1 MTLFAQKYKIEKRVL
16 CFTQEDK
23 MEYITIQEASEKW
36 GISSRRIQVLCAE
49 GRLEGA
55 VKFGRQWA
63 IPENVDKPNDAR
75 IKSGKYVKGEKTNG
89 AT

>member
-1 MTLFAQKYKIEKRVL
+1 
-16 CFTQEDK
+16 
-23 MEYITIQEASEKW
+23 MEYMTIQEAAIKW

-63 IPENVDKPNDAR
+63 IPADLEKPEDAR
-75 IKSGKYVKGEKTNG
+75 IKSGKYVKAGNQDG
-89 AT
+89 VQ

>member
-1 MTLFAQKYKIEKRVL
+1 
-16 CFTQEDK
+16 
-23 MEYITIQEASEKW
+23 MEYMTIQEAAIKW

-63 IPENVDKPNDAR
+63 IPADLEKPEDAR
-75 IKSGKYVKGEKTNG
+75 IKSGKYVKEGNQDG
-89 AT
+89 VQ